1 MKNLA
6 ELLSNLGGEAIKRYE
21 AHTGLNGIGTVI
33 NPMVQEHAQRYVGGV
48 KLDPNGLA
56 PLIGLANIVSQH
68 WDRLRNP
75 PEVQQ
80 EQVRQSQAPMQP
92 MAEKPKLFPGMK
104 GAPVP
109 GFIGRQGRR

>member
-48 KLDPNGLA
+48 KLNPNGLA
-56 PLIGLANIVSQH
+56 PLLSLVSIVNQH
-68 WDRLRNP
+68 WDRLKNP
-75 PEVQQ
+75 PAQVQQ
-80 EQVRQSQAPMQP
+80 EQPTQNQP
-92 MAEKPKLFPGMK
+92 MVEKPKLFPGMK

-109 GFIGRQGRR
+109 GFIGRQGRK